1 MEAGRGRRA
10 GGGRGACRRLSRAAL
25 GQGRLPAA
33 APTGDPERQ
42 AREAGAGSQERA
54 AGRPCGSGRG
64 SWRAG
69 AGWARRGAPRPPRS
83 GFLLLLSAPPSG
95 QRSTLNRGPS
105 TWRGRGA
112 ARTRSAAVTHPV
124 THPADRCSG
133 TTPAPSPS
141 LAPEG
146 SLGPGGI
153 PCSAAARGTAA
164 ASRPCPGPRR
174 APAGCVSVLMV
185 SGPRRCPR
193 CTRLTPA
200 PTVPRVRVP

>member
-1 MEAGRGRRA
+1 MQVPEPGCSGTRPAPCSSSHGRPGEAGE
-10 GGGRGACRRLSRAAL
+10 GGGSRLTGEGGGEAMRLGAWELASRSRLGTPRGT
-25 GQGRLPAA
+25 P
-33 APTGDPERQ
+33 PTPLR
-42 AREAGAGSQERA
+42 
-54 AGRPCGSGRG
+54 
-64 SWRAG
+64 
-69 AGWARRGAPRPPRS
+69 
-83 GFLLLLSAPPSG
+83 LSAPPSG